1 MTQLKSKV
9 ELDDI
14 TAECARSFDFEFDGF
29 STFDVP
35 KLEAPQDFQIGLIGG
50 SSTGSVDFEDHI
62 AGVELDHIFT
72 LALCGQR
79 PQAQAEALQLISR
92 VVGRPI

>member
-1 MTQLKSKV
+1 MLDKPRYRVPEHTEEITIS
-9 ELDDI
+9 LDD
-14 TAECARSFDFEFDGF
+14 FDDDEIVEYLRHRGY
-29 STFDVP
+29 SV
-35 KLEAPQDFQIGLIGG
+35 AGG
-50 SSTGSVDFEDHI
+50 PSTGSLDFEDHI

-79 PQAQAEALQLISR
+79 SQAQAEALQLISR

>member
-1 MTQLKSKV
+1 MIGKPSYRVPTHTEHLTVS
-9 ELDDI
+9 LDD
-14 TAECARSFDFEFDGF
+14 FDDDEIVEYLRHRGF
-29 STFDVP
+29 SV
-35 KLEAPQDFQIGLIGG
+35 IGG
-50 SSTGSVDFEDHI
+50 SSTGSADFEDHI

-79 PQAQAEALQLISR
+79 QQAQSEALQLISR